1 MFRIEPEGGKTMHA
15 KLLPVIIFCLLFA
28 GTAGLAEDLPQAR
41 ILRASLVEG
50 DVTYQRPDLDRWID
64 LSVNTPLLEG
74 DKVWVGNNGRTEIEF
89 EDGTFLRLNSD
100 SIVELSQLSSRSG
113 SDQIEMQFVRGIGSF
128 EIQPSGMTF
137 RH

>member
-1 MFRIEPEGGKTMHA
+1 MLRIQPEGGKTMHA

-28 GTAGLAEDLPQAR
+28 GAAGLAEDLPQAR

-100 SIVELSQLSSRSG
+100 SIVELSHWAPAVARNKSRCSSFAALVLLRFSRQG
-113 SDQIEMQFVRGIGSF
+113 
-128 EIQPSGMTF
+128 
-137 RH
+137 